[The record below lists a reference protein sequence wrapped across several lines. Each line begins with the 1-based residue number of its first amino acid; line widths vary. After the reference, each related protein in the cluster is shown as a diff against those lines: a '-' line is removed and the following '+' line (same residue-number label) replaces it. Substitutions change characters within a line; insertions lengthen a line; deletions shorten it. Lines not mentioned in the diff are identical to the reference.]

1 LFSGSDFCHLLEL
14 DDIFHCPVQRCVLFG
29 DQLVRIVGAG
39 DLSAHAASFGGSASP
54 SRADLETQEAGVNT
68 GLDLTKLSLVTEQ
81 LLIDAR
87 RPIVYVYLSNGRSL
101 ELTPSEAAAV
111 DGLLPAFVMAAD
123 AIWQEAAGDGFGIEL
138 ARDMKA
144 LAGWR
149 LQSVK
154 GSFSATLF
162 AVMEAISQ
170 ADNSQAIVGPELA
183 VIWEETMRRV
193 HQRDRDKGESPA

>member
-1 LFSGSDFCHLLEL
+1 MRTS
-14 DDIFHCPVQRCVLFG
+14 
-29 DQLVRIVGAG
+29 
-39 DLSAHAASFGGSASP
+39 
-54 SRADLETQEAGVNT
+54 
-68 GLDLTKLSLVTEQ
+68 LDLTKLSRVTEQ
-81 LLIDAR
+81 LLIDAG
-87 RPIVYVYLSNGRSL
+87 RPIVYVYLSSGRAL

-149 LQSVK
+149 LESVK
-154 GSFSATLF
+154 GGFSATLF

-193 HQRDRDKGESPA
+193 QQRDRDKGDSPA